1 MIYRNMND
9 VRIRANKIANI
20 LNQATNFSRQPLPDE
35 FNDLDREWHDLVSIK
50 PIDVKNN
57 SVEVKEASYSP
68 KEVSA

>member
-50 PIDVKNN
+50 PKDVIGGYIDVK
-57 SVEVKEASYSP
+57 EGLLYGQKI
-68 KEVSA
+68 

>member
-9 VRIRANKIANI
+9 VRIRANQIANI

-50 PIDVKNN
+50 PKDVIGGYIDVK
-57 SVEVKEASYSP
+57 EGLLYGQKI
-68 KEVSA
+68 